1 MKIFSASAMGQH
13 LFETNQRK
21 GHLKKTT
28 RSCPVLKLPRSW
40 RKAFEELGWRA
51 ISWRWRAGTPTL
63 QLLPSNTNT
72 NATKIQKNA
81 TKIQTHNGN
90 FLAMTCRNADI
101 AVIALKYK
109 YKCNKNTKIQTHNG
123 NFLAMTYRNAD
134 IAVIAFKE
142 IYSASLLFVQNATN
156 ATNDYSPCLFP

>member
-13 LFETNQRK
+13 LFETNQLK

-72 NATKIQKNA
+72 NATKIQKYKHTMA
-81 TKIQTHNGN
+81 ISWRWRTGTLTLQLLPSKKYIAPVYSLFKMLQ
-90 FLAMTCRNADI
+90 MT
-101 AVIALKYK
+101 IALVYS
-109 YKCNKNTKIQTHNG
+109 HS
-123 NFLAMTYRNAD
+123 
-134 IAVIAFKE
+134 
-142 IYSASLLFVQNATN
+142 IYLQPQIFELFT
-156 ATNDYSPCLFP
+156 

>member
-72 NATKIQKNA
+72 NATKIQKYKHTMA
-81 TKIQTHNGN
+81 ISWRWRTGTLTLQLLPSKKYIAPVYSLFKILQM
-90 FLAMTCRNADI
+90 LQMT
-101 AVIALKYK
+101 IAL
-109 YKCNKNTKIQTHNG
+109 
-123 NFLAMTYRNAD
+123 
-134 IAVIAFKE
+134 V
-142 IYSASLLFVQNATN
+142 YSHSIHLQPQIFELFTFCHKVMWMKT
-156 ATNDYSPCLFP
+156 SPSSFTERIL

>member
-1 MKIFSASAMGQH
+1 MTKMKIFSASAMGQH

-72 NATKIQKNA
+72 NATKIQK
-81 TKIQTHNGN
+81 
-90 FLAMTCRNADI
+90 
-101 AVIALKYK
+101 Y
-109 YKCNKNTKIQTHNG
+109 KNTKIQTHNG
-123 NFLAMTYRNAD
+123 NFLAIPYRNAD

-156 ATNDYSPCLFP
+156 DYSSCLFP

>member
-13 LFETNQRK
+13 LFETNQCK

-72 NATKIQKNA
+72 NATKIQKYKHTMA
-81 TKIQTHNGN
+81 ISWRWRTGTLTLQLLPSKKYIAPVYSLFKMLQMQQ
-90 FLAMTCRNADI
+90 MTI
-101 AVIALKYK
+101 GYSIALV
-109 YKCNKNTKIQTHNG
+109 CSHS
-123 NFLAMTYRNAD
+123 
-134 IAVIAFKE
+134 
-142 IYSASLLFVQNATN
+142 IYLQPQISIHLVATRSMWMK
-156 ATNDYSPCLFP
+156 TSPSSFTEHIL